1 MSLESRLATSSR
13 YANGGVQRY
22 PRSVSSIPFSLRH
35 LLPNGLQET
44 RGITLDISE
53 GGIGALVQGSVS
65 AGETVLINLAMPR
78 GPLNTVAIV
87 RYHTGNRSGFEFLG
101 LTAEER
107 KTIAS
112 VVRRF

>member
-1 MSLESRLATSSR
+1 M
-13 YANGGVQRY
+13 
-22 PRSVSSIPFSLRH
+22 
-35 LLPNGLQET
+35 LPHGLQES
-44 RGITLDISE
+44 RGIALDISE

-65 AGETVLINLAMPR
+65 AGETVLINLAMPG

-87 RYHTGNRSGFEFLG
+87 RYHSGNRSGFEFLG

-112 VVRRF
+112 VVEGF

>member
-1 MSLESRLATSSR
+1 MSLETRLATTSR

-22 PRSVSSIPFSLRH
+22 PRSVSSIPFSLRQ
-35 LLPNGLQET
+35 LLPDGLRET

-53 GGIGALVQGSVS
+53 GGIGALVQGSVN
-65 AGETVLINLAMPR
+65 AGETVLINLAMPG

-87 RYHTGNRSGFEFLG
+87 RYHNGNRSGFEFLG

-107 KTIAS
+107 KTIAG
-112 VVRRF
+112 VVRGF